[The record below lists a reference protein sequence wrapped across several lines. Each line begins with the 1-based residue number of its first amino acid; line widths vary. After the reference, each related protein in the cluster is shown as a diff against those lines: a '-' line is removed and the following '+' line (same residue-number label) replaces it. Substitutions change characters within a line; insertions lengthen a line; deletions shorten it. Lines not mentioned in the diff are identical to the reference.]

1 MGALQNTVHYCCVS
15 KGGQVVY
22 AYNGGNPEIE
32 NLAGICLEKTPSY
45 HRWYFQTM
53 GKKTFGFLMDG
64 TYVYFAIADEGLG
77 KTGVLRFLE
86 HLRDEFKKVAK
97 RGRSMSNLDSLCLQ
111 EKLVPVIRNL
121 VSSLDNV
128 SRVGNQWPAE
138 NPSNVGELSPS
149 PCNNSNA
156 QIEGGASTKAPL
168 LGKSSK
174 QEKKKMKD
182 HVVDMRDVELA
193 EHLKSAEKGVRVDTG
208 SLDPT
213 NQCPPASSI
222 PLQKDF
228 GSMRF
233 RSTTPNI
240 RKKWCRQVRIILA
253 IDALVC
259 LVLFGIWLGICR
271 GLECIR

>member
-1 MGALQNTVHYCCVS
+1 MGSLQNSVQYCCVS
-15 KGGQVVY
+15 KGGQIFY

-32 NLAGICLEKTPSY
+32 NLAGLCLERTPSY

-53 GKKTFGFLMDG
+53 GKKIFGFLMDG
-64 TYVYFAIADEGLG
+64 GYIYFAIADQRLS

-111 EKLVPVIRNL
+111 EQLIPVIHHL
-121 VSSLDNV
+121 VSSLENV
-128 SRVGNQWPAE
+128 SRAGNQWPE
-138 NPSNVGELSPS
+138 ESPSSFGDLSPS
-149 PCNNSNA
+149 PCNSGNG

-174 QEKKKMKD
+174 QDKRKTKD
-182 HVVDMRDVELA
+182 HIVDLRGIELE
-193 EHLKSAEKGVRVDTG
+193 EHRKSTEKGVRVDSG
-208 SLDPT
+208 SLDPE
-213 NQCPPASSI
+213 NQGPSASSI
-222 PLQKDF
+222 SLQKDF

-233 RSTTPNI
+233 RSTSSN

-253 IDALVC
+253 VDAVVC
-259 LVLFGIWLGICR
+259 VVLFGIWLGICG
-271 GLECIR
+271 GLECIH